1 MTSRER
7 LLRALN
13 HQEADR
19 VPIDMGTPVTSIHRE
34 AYVRLKEHLGL
45 PDRDYEL
52 IDNMQQVVRIEDH
65 VLKRFGVDTRQL
77 FLKPVKPWQKLPGG
91 GLVDEWGVK
100 WKASAGDHYY
110 DMYESPLTRATI
122 EDLDRYDWP
131 DPSDP
136 GRVEGL
142 GEEARELYDNTD
154 GAIVLNGFGEA
165 IFGVPSW
172 IRGHIQFY
180 TDFIADPDFLN
191 SFLDRMLEY
200 AMGLARNALDAV
212 GRYVHVVRI
221 SDDMGSEKGLIIS
234 PDHYREF
241 IKPRQ
246 EKLYRYIKEHSDAKV
261 LLHACGSI
269 YEIIPDLIEIGVDAL
284 NPVQVS
290 ARDMDSRKL
299 KREFGERITFWGG
312 GCDTQRVL
320 PFGTVEEVI
329 DEAKQ
334 RIRDLAPGGG
344 FVFAPVHNIQYD
356 VTAEKIVALYDTAL
370 ETGRYPLQTV

>member
-1 MTSRER
+1 
-7 LLRALN
+7 
-13 HQEADR
+13 
-19 VPIDMGTPVTSIHRE
+19 MGTPVTSIHRE

-52 IDNMQQVVRIEDH
+52 IDNMQQVVKIEDH

-77 FLKPVKPWQKLPGG
+77 FLKPAKPWQKLSDG

-100 WKASAGDHYY
+100 WKASAGDHYF
-110 DMYESPLTRATI
+110 DMYESPLTQATL

-142 GEEARELYDNTD
+142 ADEARELYDNTD

-200 AMGLARNALDAV
+200 AIGLARNALDAV

-221 SDDMGSEKGLIIS
+221 SDDIGSEKGLIIS

-284 NPVQVS
+284 NPIQVS
-290 ARDMDSRKL
+290 ARDMDTGKL
-299 KREFGERITFWGG
+299 KREFGERIAFWGG

-329 DEAKQ
+329 DEAKK

-370 ETGRYPLQTV
+370 EAGRYPV